1 MARTLAQQV
10 SAAQDKAL
18 KEISRLESIGFQV
31 PQYVKDNIAA
41 APAAPTKR
49 EAQRYINRADLAVIR
64 GTATTEYVV
73 TTPQYAFFDAS
84 GRQKK
89 IQVPEQRFRVPYH
102 MRDKAAQFVYSRVRE
117 DLMEAAGKVPKTRLG
132 RTMGVTDV
140 FEREADA
147 AGLSGATAKRPPSAA
162 KLEQTFGFQVSGD
175 KQYGGELKSD
185 FFLLFYGSPRPQQT
199 LNKEAARV
207 IREDQTNRTVD
218 SLVRASKSWKNGSI
232 TREEA
237 EHVFFQLYTH
247 PEWKILMA
255 KMAKVNMDSDQI
267 VRYYTQ
273 EARPKHKLTGAQF
286 IRDLIKWIDGAQV
299 KDIHDIRALF
309 AAKYGQQKP

>member
-1 MARTLAQQV
+1 MVRTLAQQV
-10 SAAQDKAL
+10 STAQDKAL
-18 KEISRLESIGFQV
+18 REISRLESIGFDV

-41 APAAPTKR
+41 APKAPTKR
-49 EAQRYINRADLAVIR
+49 EAQRYLNRADLAVIR

-73 TTPQYAFFDAS
+73 TIPQYAYFDES
-84 GRQKK
+84 GHQQK

-102 MRDKAAQFVYSRVRE
+102 MRDKAGQFVYSQVRE
-117 DLMEAAGKVPKTRLG
+117 DLMEAAGKVPKTRMG
-132 RTMGVTDV
+132 RTMDVTDV

-162 KLEQTFGFQVSGD
+162 KLEQTFGFQVAGD
-175 KQYGGELKSD
+175 KQYGGEIRSD

-207 IREDQTNRTVD
+207 IREDQTNRTVE
-218 SLVRASKSWKNGSI
+218 SLVRTSQGWKNGSLN
-232 TREEA
+232 RVEA
-237 EHVFFQLYTH
+237 EHVFYQLYTH
-247 PEWKILMA
+247 PEWRILMA

-267 VRYYTQ
+267 ARYYTQ
-273 EARPKHKLTGAQF
+273 EARPMYKLTGAKF
-286 IRDLIKWIDGAQV
+286 IHDLIKWIDGAQV

-309 AAKYGQQKP
+309 ATKYGRQKP